1 MQEEISKH
9 TKKIY
14 RSMKNQNSAFGE
26 KIKEIF
32 IEIFIIVFAVTFSI
46 WLHDWSEKRHQRKE
60 VKEFLIDIKEDLTND
75 LNTFEVS
82 SKKLQEVSKN
92 YKLDTNKLD
101 NNKNDTTGND
111 VLELIILLRLPN
123 TGNYEGFKSSGKIG
137 YIENKILKKEILY
150 YYQQL
155 MPLTTLLENK
165 FTDKFEKLNDELK
178 LEPKITKNIL
188 NKPIYK
194 KVASEYFS
202 QINQNISF
210 YQIDTTYA
218 KSIIQKIEKE
228 IKK

>member
-14 RSMKNQNSAFGE
+14 RSMKNQNSALGE

-75 LNTFEVS
+75 VRIFEAS

-92 YKLDTNKLD
+92 YKSD

>member
-75 LNTFEVS
+75 VRIFEAS

-92 YKLDTNKLD
+92 YKSD

>member
-92 YKLDTNKLD
+92 YKLDNNKLD

>member
-46 WLHDWSEKRHQRKE
+46 WLHDWSEKRHQQKE

-75 LNTFEVS
+75 VRIFEAS

-92 YKLDTNKLD
+92 YKSD

>member
-92 YKLDTNKLD
+92 YKLDNNKLD

-137 YIENKILKKEILY
+137 YNENKILKKEILY

>member
-14 RSMKNQNSAFGE
+14 HSMKNQNSAFGE

-46 WLHDWSEKRHQRKE
+46 WLHDWSEKRHQQKE

-75 LNTFEVS
+75 VRIFEAS

-92 YKLDTNKLD
+92 YKLD

-137 YIENKILKKEILY
+137 YIENKNLKKEILY

-194 KVASEYFS
+194 KVASEYFT
-202 QINQNISF
+202 QLNQSISF

>member
-75 LNTFEVS
+75 VRIFEAS

-92 YKLDTNKLD
+92 YKSD

-111 VLELIILLRLPN
+111 VLELIILFRLPN

>member
-75 LNTFEVS
+75 VRIFEAS

-92 YKLDTNKLD
+92 YKSD

-202 QINQNISF
+202 QINQNIGF

>member
-92 YKLDTNKLD
+92 YKSD